1 MFFKTPVLVIN
12 FKTYAKATGK
22 KALELAKVAEKV
34 AKELNVEIIVAVQ
47 YTDIKLIAES
57 VEIPVY
63 AQHID
68 PIKPGAH
75 TGHILPEAVKEAG
88 AQGTLLNHSEYRLR
102 LDMIN
107 EAILRAKEV
116 GLETIVCADK
126 PETSAAVA
134 TLKPTAI
141 AIEPPELI
149 GTGISVSRAK
159 PEVITNTVNII
170 RKIDREIPILTGAGI
185 TYREDVEKALKLGT
199 QGVLV
204 ASAIVKAKNWEEKIK
219 ELSLPLTLSK

>member
-1 MFFKTPVLVIN
+1 MFKTPVLVIN
-12 FKTYAKATGK
+12 FKTYAQATGRR
-22 KALELAKVAEKV
+22 ALELAKVAERV

-47 YTDIKLIAES
+47 PVDVRLIAEN

-88 AQGTLLNHSEYRLR
+88 AKGTLLNHSEHRLR
-102 LDMIN
+102 LDVIN
-107 EAILRAKEV
+107 EAIQRAKEV

-134 TLKPTAI
+134 VLKPTAI

-149 GTGISVSRAK
+149 GTGISVSKAK

-170 RKIDREIPILTGAGI
+170 RKIDENIPILTGAGI
-185 TYREDVEKALKLGT
+185 TFKDDVEKALNLGT

-204 ASAIVKAKNWEEKIK
+204 ASAIVKAKSWEEKIK
-219 ELSLPLTLSK
+219 ELALPLTNIK

>member
-1 MFFKTPVLVIN
+1 MFKTPVLVIN
-12 FKTYAKATGK
+12 FKTYVQATGRR
-22 KALELAKVAEKV
+22 ALELAKVAERV

-47 YTDIKLIAES
+47 PVDVRLIAEN

-75 TGHILPEAVKEAG
+75 TGHILPEAMKEAG
-88 AQGTLLNHSEYRLR
+88 AKGTLLNHSEHRLR
-102 LDMIN
+102 LDVIN
-107 EAILRAKEV
+107 EAIQRAKEV

-134 TLKPTAI
+134 VLKPTAI

-149 GTGISVSRAK
+149 GTGISVSKAK

-170 RKIDREIPILTGAGI
+170 RKIDENIPILTGAGI
-185 TYREDVEKALKLGT
+185 TFKDDVEKALNLGT

-204 ASAIVKAKNWEEKIK
+204 ASAIVKAKSWEDKIK
-219 ELSLPLTLSK
+219 ELALPLTNIK

>member
-1 MFFKTPVLVIN
+1 MFKTPVLVIN
-12 FKTYAKATGK
+12 FKTYAQATGRR
-22 KALELAKVAEKV
+22 ALELAKVAEKV
-34 AKELNVEIIVAVQ
+34 AKDLNVEIIVAVQ
-47 YTDIKLIAES
+47 PVDIRLVAEN

-88 AQGTLLNHSEYRLR
+88 AKGTLLNHSENRLR
-102 LDMIN
+102 LDIIN
-107 EAILRAKEV
+107 EAIQRAKEV
-116 GLETIVCADK
+116 GLDTIVCADK
-126 PETSAAVA
+126 PETSAAIAV
-134 TLKPTAI
+134 LKPTAI

-149 GTGISVSRAK
+149 GTGISVSKAK

-170 RKIDREIPILTGAGI
+170 RKIDENIPILTGAGI
-185 TYREDVEKALKLGT
+185 TFKDDVEKALNLGT

-204 ASAIVKAKNWEEKIK
+204 ASAIVKAKSWEDKIK
-219 ELSLPLTLSK
+219 ELALPLTNIK

>member
-1 MFFKTPVLVIN
+1 MFKTPVLVIN
-12 FKTYAKATGK
+12 FKTYAQATGRR
-22 KALELAKVAEKV
+22 ALELAKVAEKV
-34 AKELNVEIIVAVQ
+34 AKDLNVEIIVAVQ
-47 YTDIKLIAES
+47 PVDIRLVAEN

-88 AQGTLLNHSEYRLR
+88 AKGTLLNHSENRLR
-102 LDMIN
+102 LDIIN
-107 EAILRAKEV
+107 EAIQRAKEV

-134 TLKPTAI
+134 VLKPTAI

-149 GTGISVSRAK
+149 GTGISVSKAK

-170 RKIDREIPILTGAGI
+170 RKIDESIPILTGAGI
-185 TYREDVEKALKLGT
+185 TFKDDVEKALNLGT

-204 ASAIVKAKNWEEKIK
+204 ASAIVKAKSWEEKIK
-219 ELSLPLTLSK
+219 ELALPLTNIK

>member
-1 MFFKTPVLVIN
+1 MFKTPVLVIN
-12 FKTYAKATGK
+12 FKTYAQATGGR
-22 KALELAKVAEKV
+22 ALELAKVAEKV
-34 AKELNVEIIVAVQ
+34 AKELNVEIVVAVQ
-47 YTDIKLIAES
+47 PVDIRLIAEN

-63 AQHID
+63 AQHVD

-88 AQGTLLNHSEYRLR
+88 AKGTLLNHSEHRLR
-102 LDMIN
+102 LDIIN
-107 EAILRAKEV
+107 EAIQRAKEV

-134 TLKPTAI
+134 MLKPTAI

-149 GTGISVSRAK
+149 GTGISVSKAK

-170 RKIDREIPILTGAGI
+170 RKIDENIPILTGAGI
-185 TYREDVEKALKLGT
+185 TFKDDVEKALDLGT
-199 QGVLV
+199 QGILV
-204 ASAIVKAKNWEEKIK
+204 ASAIVKAKNWEEKIR
-219 ELSLPLTLSK
+219 ELALPLVNLK

>member
-1 MFFKTPVLVIN
+1 MFKTPVLVIN
-12 FKTYAKATGK
+12 FKTYAQATGRR
-22 KALELAKVAEKV
+22 ALELAKVAEKV
-34 AKELNVEIIVAVQ
+34 AKDLNVEIIVAVQ
-47 YTDIKLIAES
+47 PVDIRLVAEN

-63 AQHID
+63 AQHVD

-88 AQGTLLNHSEYRLR
+88 AKGTLLNHSENRLR
-102 LDMIN
+102 LDIIN
-107 EAILRAKEV
+107 EAIQRAKEV
-116 GLETIVCADK
+116 GLDTIVCADK

-134 TLKPTAI
+134 VLKPTAI

-149 GTGISVSRAK
+149 GTGISVSKAK

-170 RKIDREIPILTGAGI
+170 RKIDESIPILTGAGI
-185 TYREDVEKALKLGT
+185 TFKDDVEKALNLGT

-204 ASAIVKAKNWEEKIK
+204 ASAIVKAKSWEEKIK
-219 ELSLPLTLSK
+219 ELALPLTNIK

>member
-1 MFFKTPVLVIN
+1 MFKTPVLVIN
-12 FKTYAKATGK
+12 FKTYAQATGRR
-22 KALELAKVAEKV
+22 ALELAKVAEKV
-34 AKELNVEIIVAVQ
+34 AKDLNVEIIVAVQ
-47 YTDIKLIAES
+47 PVDIRLVAEN

-75 TGHILPEAVKEAG
+75 TGHILPEAMKEAG
-88 AQGTLLNHSEYRLR
+88 AKGTLLNHSEHRLR
-102 LDMIN
+102 LDVIN
-107 EAILRAKEV
+107 EAIQRAKEV

-134 TLKPTAI
+134 VLKPTAI

-149 GTGISVSRAK
+149 GTGISVSKAK

-170 RKIDREIPILTGAGI
+170 RKIDENIPILTGAGI
-185 TYREDVEKALKLGT
+185 TFKDDVEKALNLGT

-204 ASAIVKAKNWEEKIK
+204 ASAIVKAKSWEDKIK
-219 ELSLPLTLSK
+219 ELALPLTNIK

>member
-1 MFFKTPVLVIN
+1 MFKTPVLVIN
-12 FKTYAKATGK
+12 FKTYAQATGRR
-22 KALELAKVAEKV
+22 ALELARVAEKV
-34 AKELNVEIIVAVQ
+34 AKDLNVEIIVAVQ
-47 YTDIKLIAES
+47 PVDIRLIAEN

-63 AQHID
+63 AQHVD

-88 AQGTLLNHSEYRLR
+88 AKGTLLNHSENRLR
-102 LDMIN
+102 LDIIN
-107 EAILRAKEV
+107 EAIQRAKEI

-134 TLKPTAI
+134 VLKPTAI

-149 GTGISVSRAK
+149 GTGISVSKAK

-170 RKIDREIPILTGAGI
+170 RKIDESIPILTGAGI
-185 TYREDVEKALKLGT
+185 TFKDDVEKALNLGT

-204 ASAIVKAKNWEEKIK
+204 ASAIVKAKSWEEKIK
-219 ELSLPLTLSK
+219 ELALPLTNIK

>member
-1 MFFKTPVLVIN
+1 MFKTPVLVIN
-12 FKTYAKATGK
+12 FKTYAQATGRR
-22 KALELAKVAEKV
+22 ALELARVAEKV
-34 AKELNVEIIVAVQ
+34 AKDLNVEIIVAVQ
-47 YTDIKLIAES
+47 PVDIRLVAEN

-63 AQHID
+63 AQHVD

-88 AQGTLLNHSEYRLR
+88 AKGTLLNHSENRLR
-102 LDMIN
+102 LDIIN
-107 EAILRAKEV
+107 EAIQRAKEV
-116 GLETIVCADK
+116 GLDTIVCADK

-134 TLKPTAI
+134 VLKPTAI

-149 GTGISVSRAK
+149 GTGISVSKAK

-170 RKIDREIPILTGAGI
+170 RKIDESIPILTGAGI
-185 TYREDVEKALKLGT
+185 TFKDDVEKALNLGT

-204 ASAIVKAKNWEEKIK
+204 ASAIVKAKSWEEKIK
-219 ELSLPLTLSK
+219 ELALPLTNIK

>member
-1 MFFKTPVLVIN
+1 MFKTPVLVIN
-12 FKTYAKATGK
+12 FKTYAQATGRR
-22 KALELAKVAEKV
+22 ALELARVAEKV
-34 AKELNVEIIVAVQ
+34 AKDLNVEIIVAVQ
-47 YTDIKLIAES
+47 PVDIRLVAEN

-63 AQHID
+63 AQHVD

-88 AQGTLLNHSEYRLR
+88 AKGTLLNHSENRLR
-102 LDMIN
+102 LDIIN
-107 EAILRAKEV
+107 EAIQRAKEV

-134 TLKPTAI
+134 VLKPTAI

-149 GTGISVSRAK
+149 GTGISVSKAK

-170 RKIDREIPILTGAGI
+170 RKIDESIPILTGAGI
-185 TYREDVEKALKLGT
+185 TFKDDVEKALNLGT

-204 ASAIVKAKNWEEKIK
+204 ASAIVKAKSWEEKIK
-219 ELSLPLTLSK
+219 ELALPLTNIK